1 MAASGKKASTGSG
14 DSSSSEDEDLE
25 KFKEAV
31 WNVDGPKNTGKKHQ
45 EPKPTRRLIVSD
57 HQHDCNELQ
66 VTPEFRAHV
75 AKKLEHMLDGFISE
89 KPAGAVSH
97 QSSST
102 LEDDDLGFKLFATS
116 NQGQR
121 FDEPQCPVKRR
132 RVPSSSE
139 SDGEMDMRIREA
151 VVSADEVLRPPVW
164 EVTTKKVDVEDP
176 SGQSKE
182 DKTECPLPKKK
193 KKKKKKKKATEC
205 EDESV
210 GTVFK
215 DQKCQAGE
223 SPTLKKGKKRDRLK
237 TKSAKSIPD
246 KSSLQPG
253 KDGRETA
260 EKQEQEGSAQAKV
273 KRKRRRKRKAVD
285 ESTEV

>member
-1 MAASGKKASTGSG
+1 
-14 DSSSSEDEDLE
+14 
-25 KFKEAV
+25 
-31 WNVDGPKNTGKKHQ
+31 
-45 EPKPTRRLIVSD
+45 
-57 HQHDCNELQ
+57 
-66 VTPEFRAHV
+66 
-75 AKKLEHMLDGFISE
+75 
-89 KPAGAVSH
+89 
-97 QSSST
+97 
-102 LEDDDLGFKLFATS
+102 
-116 NQGQR
+116 
-121 FDEPQCPVKRR
+121 
-132 RVPSSSE
+132 
-139 SDGEMDMRIREA
+139 MRIREA

-193 KKKKKKKKATEC
+193 KKKKKKATEC

-210 GTVFK
+210 RTDFK
-215 DQKCQAGE
+215 DQKCRAEE
-223 SPTLKKGKKRDRLK
+223 SPTLKKGKKQDRLK
-237 TKSAKSIPD
+237 NKSAKSIPD